1 MRFLDLRYSFLWA
14 HIGTISIL
22 SPTGGGTGKPPIS
35 DDDIVPPG
43 AAKLTLLHN
52 SLLVPEKYDR
62 DIRHYEF
69 KWLGWV
75 SWGVVDLEAS
85 DALEWGNCSTPAG
98 GSFEGGTND
107 H

>member
-1 MRFLDLRYSFLWA
+1 MPGTNIGLKVLGSNRNLCKVFSFPA
-14 HIGTISIL
+14 A
-22 SPTGGGTGKPPIS
+22 S

-69 KWLGWV
+69 KWLGEIRQTL
-75 SWGVVDLEAS
+75 VD
-85 DALEWGNCSTPAG
+85 WRRFVNGN
-98 GSFEGGTND
+98 GSNM
-107 H
+107 

>member
-1 MRFLDLRYSFLWA
+1 
-14 HIGTISIL
+14 
-22 SPTGGGTGKPPIS
+22 
-35 DDDIVPPG
+35 VPPG

-85 DALEWGNCSTPAG
+85 EALEWGNCSTPSVFVKTLSDGKIVNGILETDAG

>member
-1 MRFLDLRYSFLWA
+1 
-14 HIGTISIL
+14 
-22 SPTGGGTGKPPIS
+22 
-35 DDDIVPPG
+35 VPPG

-75 SWGVVDLEAS
+75 SWGVDLEAS
-85 DALEWGNCSTPAG
+85 EANGETVQHQVFLSKP
-98 GSFEGGTND
+98 
-107 H
+107 

>member
-1 MRFLDLRYSFLWA
+1 M
-14 HIGTISIL
+14 TVM
-22 SPTGGGTGKPPIS
+22 TGFQSTEESWGGTGKPPIS

-69 KWLGWV
+69 KLLGLWEVQTQDIKWLQTIWI
-75 SWGVVDLEAS
+75 SE
-85 DALEWGNCSTPAG
+85 
-98 GSFEGGTND
+98 
-107 H
+107 

>member
-1 MRFLDLRYSFLWA
+1 MQEAPAPCYRVDVSGIPRSQPLLEPCS
-14 HIGTISIL
+14 
-22 SPTGGGTGKPPIS
+22 GGSGKPPIS

-69 KWLGWV
+69 K
-75 SWGVVDLEAS
+75 
-85 DALEWGNCSTPAG
+85 
-98 GSFEGGTND
+98 
-107 H
+107 